1 MAQFSDDPAAWGG
14 GEQGLKES
22 LSRFCSAAVVY
33 ATMEREL
40 PHTNNTY

>member
-1 MAQFSDDPAAWGG
+1 MAQFSDDPAACVG

-22 LSRFCSAAVVY
+22 LISFCSAAVVS

-40 PHTNNTY
+40 PHTDDTY